1 MNSAASRLTLP
12 ASVES
17 VAAFRDFVRSGA
29 VTADVPAEELEK
41 LDLVLEEILMNIARY
56 AYVPETATA
65 EGEARRL
72 AEVAF
77 APDGPG
83 KLYVEISDWGNVFN
97 PLDVEP
103 PDFSRGLAERPIGGL
118 GVFLVR
124 SLVSDIAYRREGERN
139 ILSFGFP
146 ATGEFPALGEF
157 PAPGGFPGPGA

>member
-1 MNSAASRLTLP
+1 MDSAARRLTLP

-29 VTADVPAEELEK
+29 VAAEVPAEELEK

-56 AYVPETATA
+56 AYVPESGAA
-65 EGEARRL
+65 ESGSQGL

-77 APDGPG
+77 APAGPG
-83 KLYVEISDWGNVFN
+83 KLYVEIADWGNAFN

-124 SLVSDIAYRREGERN
+124 SLVSDIAYRREADRN
-139 ILSFGFP
+139 ILSFG
-146 ATGEFPALGEF
+146 F
-157 PAPGGFPGPGA
+157 PAPGGFPGPGE

>member
-1 MNSAASRLTLP
+1 MDSAARRLTLP

-17 VAAFRDFVRSGA
+17 VALFRNFVRSGA
-29 VTADVPAEELEK
+29 VAAEVPADELEK
-41 LDLVLEEILMNIARY
+41 LDLVLEEILVNIARY
-56 AYVPETATA
+56 AYPAGNGA
-65 EGEARRL
+65 

-83 KLYVEISDWGNVFN
+83 KLYVEISDWGNDFN

-124 SLVSDIAYRREGERN
+124 SLVSDIAYRRDTDRN
-139 ILSFGFP
+139 VLSF
-146 ATGEFPALGEF
+146 
-157 PAPGGFPGPGA
+157 GFPGPGA

>member
-1 MNSAASRLTLP
+1 MDSAARRLTLP
-12 ASVES
+12 ARVES

-29 VTADVPAEELEK
+29 VAAQVPAEQLET

-56 AYVPETATA
+56 AYVAESGAA
-65 EGEARRL
+65 EGGSRGQ

-83 KLYVEISDWGNVFN
+83 KLYVEIADWGNVFN

-124 SLVSDIAYRREGERN
+124 SLVSDIAYRREADRN
-139 ILSFGFP
+139 ILSFG
-146 ATGEFPALGEF
+146 F

>member
-1 MNSAASRLTLP
+1 MDSAARRLTLP

-17 VAAFRDFVRSGA
+17 VALFRNFVRSGA
-29 VTADVPAEELEK
+29 VAAEVPADELEK
-41 LDLVLEEILMNIARY
+41 LDLVLEEILVNIARY
-56 AYVPETATA
+56 AYPAGNGA
-65 EGEARRL
+65 

-83 KLYVEISDWGNVFN
+83 KLYVEISDWGNDFN

-124 SLVSDIAYRREGERN
+124 SLVSNIAYRREEDRN
-139 ILSFGFP
+139 VLSFGFP
-146 ATGEFPALGEF
+146 RPGE
-157 PAPGGFPGPGA
+157 

>member
-1 MNSAASRLTLP
+1 MDPTAARLNLP

-17 VAAFRDFVRSGA
+17 VASFRTFVRSGA
-29 VTADVPAEELEK
+29 MAAEVPAEELEK
-41 LDLVLEEILMNIARY
+41 LDLVLEEILVNIARY
-56 AYVPETATA
+56 AYPAGDGA
-65 EGEARRL
+65 

-83 KLYVEISDWGNVFN
+83 KLHVEISDWGNAFN

-124 SLVSDIAYRREGERN
+124 SLVSSIDYRREGDRN

-146 ATGEFPALGEF
+146 APGDFPE
-157 PAPGGFPGPGA
+157 PGA

>member
-1 MNSAASRLTLP
+1 MDSTAARLTLP

-17 VAAFRDFVRSGA
+17 VALFRNFVRSGA
-29 VTADVPAEELEK
+29 VAAEVPADELEK
-41 LDLVLEEILMNIARY
+41 LDLVLEEILVNIARY
-56 AYVPETATA
+56 AYPAGNGA
-65 EGEARRL
+65 

-83 KLYVEISDWGNVFN
+83 KLSVEISDWGNACN

-124 SLVSDIAYRREGERN
+124 SMVSDIAYRREQDRN
-139 ILSFGFP
+139 ILAFGFP
-146 ATGEFPALGEF
+146 APGE
-157 PAPGGFPGPGA
+157 

>member
-1 MNSAASRLTLP
+1 MDSTAARLNLP

-17 VAAFRDFVRSGA
+17 VALFRNFARSGA
-29 VTADVPAEELEK
+29 VAAGVPAEELEK
-41 LDLVLEEILMNIARY
+41 LDLVLEELLVNIARY
-56 AYVPETATA
+56 AYPAGNGA
-65 EGEARRL
+65 

-83 KLYVEISDWGNVFN
+83 KLYVEISDWGNDFN

-124 SLVSDIAYRREGERN
+124 SLVSDIAYRREADRN

-146 ATGEFPALGEF
+146 
-157 PAPGGFPGPGA
+157 GPDA

>member
-1 MNSAASRLTLP
+1 MDSAARRLTLP

-29 VTADVPAEELEK
+29 VAASVPVEELEK

-56 AYVPETATA
+56 AYVPETGPAD
-65 EGEARRL
+65 GGVRRL

-77 APDGPG
+77 APDGVG
-83 KLYVEISDWGNVFN
+83 KLYIEISDWGNVFN

-103 PDFSRGLAERPIGGL
+103 PDFSRGLADRPIGGL

-124 SLVSDIAYRREGERN
+124 SLVSSMTYRREADRN

-146 ATGEFPALGEF
+146 ASGGF
-157 PAPGGFPGPGA
+157 PAPGGFPGSAS

>member
-1 MNSAASRLTLP
+1 MDSAAERLKLP

-17 VAAFRDFVRSGA
+17 VAVFRDFVRSGA
-29 VTADVPAEELEK
+29 VAAEVPPDELEK

-56 AYVPETATA
+56 AYLPGKGA
-65 EGEARRL
+65 

-83 KLYVEISDWGNVFN
+83 KLTVEISDWGNSFN
-97 PLDVEP
+97 PLEVEP

-124 SLVSDIAYRREGERN
+124 SLVSSIAYRREGDRN

-146 ATGEFPALGEF
+146 
-157 PAPGGFPGPGA
+157 GPGD

>member
-1 MNSAASRLTLP
+1 MDSAARRLTLP

-17 VAAFRDFVRSGA
+17 VALFRNFVRSGA
-29 VTADVPAEELEK
+29 VAAEVPADELEK
-41 LDLVLEEILMNIARY
+41 LDLVLEELLVNIARY
-56 AYVPETATA
+56 AYPAGNGA
-65 EGEARRL
+65 

-83 KLYVEISDWGNVFN
+83 KLYVEISDWGNDFN

-124 SLVSDIAYRREGERN
+124 SLVSDIAYRRDTDRN
-139 ILSFGFP
+139 VLSF
-146 ATGEFPALGEF
+146 
-157 PAPGGFPGPGA
+157 GFPGPGA

>member
-1 MNSAASRLTLP
+1 MDSPARRLTLP

-17 VAAFRDFVRSGA
+17 VAVFREFARSGA
-29 VTADVPAEELEK
+29 VAAEVPAEELEK

-56 AYVPETATA
+56 AYVPAT
-65 EGEARRL
+65 GT
-72 AEVAF
+72 AEVAV
-77 APDGPG
+77 APDGLG
-83 KLYVEISDWGNVFN
+83 KLHVEISDWGNAFN

-124 SLVSDIAYRREGERN
+124 SLVSSIAYRREEDRN

-146 ATGEFPALGEF
+146 
-157 PAPGGFPGPGA
+157 GPGV

>member
-1 MNSAASRLTLP
+1 MDSAARRLTLP

-17 VAAFRDFVRSGA
+17 VALFRGFVRSGA
-29 VTADVPAEELEK
+29 VEADIPAEELEK

-56 AYVPETATA
+56 AYLPKNGA
-65 EGEARRL
+65 

-83 KLYVEISDWGNVFN
+83 KLNVEISDWGNAFN

-103 PDFSRGLAERPIGGL
+103 PDFSRGLADRPIGGL

-124 SLVSDIAYRREGERN
+124 SLVNDIAYRRDGDRN
-139 ILSFGFP
+139 VLSF
-146 ATGEFPALGEF
+146 
-157 PAPGGFPGPGA
+157 GFPGPGA

>member
-1 MNSAASRLTLP
+1 MDSAARRLNLP

-17 VAAFRDFVRSGA
+17 VAVFRDFVRSGA
-29 VTADVPAEELEK
+29 VAAEIPAEELEK
-41 LDLVLEEILMNIARY
+41 LDLVLEEILVNIARY
-56 AYVPETATA
+56 AYQAGNGA
-65 EGEARRL
+65 

-83 KLYVEISDWGNVFN
+83 KLYVEISDWGNAFN

-124 SLVSDIAYRREGERN
+124 SLVSDIAYRREADRN
-139 ILSFGFP
+139 VLSF
-146 ATGEFPALGEF
+146 
-157 PAPGGFPGPGA
+157 GFPGPGA